1 MATLTVVTQG
11 QTGGAATTATTAAV
25 NVPAVA
31 DRELIL
37 LVLGSGAPT
46 APAGW
51 TLINGNAFRAP
62 SHSGTISLDV
72 PASTGPIGWVVYQVD
87 GVVPGPTPTSGTN
100 TSGSITIGNPDSD
113 VLLPVVVGSGTY
125 TPPPEDTILGF
136 SWWDITTT
144 DFATTDSLAGVG
156 VFAVFGLTWVAAA
169 VAYKPPVTRY
179 PTSNIRTAGARTAF
193 R

>member
-11 QTGGAATTATTAAV
+11 QTAGVATSATTASVDVTAA
-25 NVPAVA
+25 A
-31 DRELIL
+31 DRELVL
-37 LVLGSGAPT
+37 LVLGDGTPT

-51 TLINGNAFRAP
+51 TLISGNAFKAS
-62 SHSGTISLDV
+62 SHSGTISLSV
-72 PASTGPIGWVVYQVD
+72 PASTLPIGWVVYQLD

-100 TSGSITIGNPDSD
+100 TAGEIQIENPDSD

-125 TPPPEDTILGF
+125 TPPPEDSILGF

-144 DFATTDSLAGVG
+144 DFTTTDSLAGVG
-156 VFAVFGLTWVAAA
+156 VFAVFGLTWEAAA